1 MVQFPEAMMFRFLL
15 VATALGACALPPATG
30 EPLDTAHFSQTGGGT
45 SAAASGDL
53 ELEAE
58 VDIDPSESLSTAV
71 GVVFG
76 LPDRL
81 EVGIAWSPY
90 DVLEQPG
97 PDSRGSG
104 DVSVAIK
111 KQVLEPSS
119 SQPGWSIELGT
130 QLDTSEA
137 GHLERSGE
145 ADLYAATAL
154 AQSFGAHTW
163 TGYYELVF
171 PDDPDD
177 DSTHVEHV
185 AALQWATELGAG
197 QVVHL
202 EGIGTVAPAADFS
215 ATYLGAGLA
224 WAVNED
230 WTLEVGTLVGLA
242 GESEDFRLLLGFTT
256 VAARLGRIGSFGL

>member
-1 MVQFPEAMMFRFLL
+1 MMLRVFVLAGLL
-15 VATALGACALPPATG
+15 GSCALPAATG
-30 EPLDTAHFSQTGGGT
+30 EPLDSAHFAQTGGG
-45 SAAASGDL
+45 SSVAGAGDL

-58 VDIDPSESLSTAV
+58 FDLDPSDTLTTAV

-76 LPDRL
+76 LPNDFEL
-81 EVGIAWSPY
+81 GVAWSPY

-104 DVSVAIK
+104 DVSFAVK
-111 KQVLEPSS
+111 KLLLAPSPS
-119 SQPGWSIELGT
+119 HPGWSIELGT

-145 ADLYAATAL
+145 ADLFAATAV

-163 TGYYELVF
+163 TGYYELVL
-171 PDDPDD
+171 PDDPTD
-177 DSTHVEHV
+177 DSTLVEHV
-185 AALQWATELGAG
+185 AALQWASEPLPNC
-197 QVVHL
+197 VIHL

-215 ATYLGAGLA
+215 ATYAGTGLA
-224 WAVNED
+224 WSVGED
-230 WTLEVGTLVGLA
+230 WVFEAGALIGLA

-256 VAARLGRIGSFGL
+256 VAARLERIGSFGL